1 MTLLPRSI
9 PHECTGSCC
18 YQCRA
23 KMRRRI
29 LGQISTGFGMTA
41 ASMPAKPTL
50 FPIASALVL
59 PTHDQFDTFR
69 CPLMSSAKDG
79 LLRWVDCDTCL
90 LTLKAFAGPCMVYA
104 NSFNRCF
111 HLIWRCYC
119 WWCRS
124 YRIVSYRRIPF
135 YQVAMTGQLEHHEH
149 DPSDNSG
156 TKPEQ
161 PGVS

>member
-1 MTLLPRSI
+1 MHWELLLSVQ
-9 PHECTGSCC
+9 S
-18 YQCRA
+18 QNA
-23 KMRRRI
+23 KAHLGANLLRI
-29 LGQISTGFGMTA
+29 WDDGCFY
-41 ASMPAKPTL
+41 ASEAIL

-124 YRIVSYRRIPF
+124 YRIISYRRIPF